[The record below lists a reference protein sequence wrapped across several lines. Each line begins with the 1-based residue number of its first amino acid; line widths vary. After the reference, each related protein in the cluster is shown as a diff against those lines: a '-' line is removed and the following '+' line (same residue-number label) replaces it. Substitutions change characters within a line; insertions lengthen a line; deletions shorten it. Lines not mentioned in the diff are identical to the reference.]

1 MTHFPAARARLAE
14 TQRIHNEVREQAAR
28 EVLHFIE
35 TEPNLGQFLAAGF
48 AKAMVQRHVLEK
60 LDPLSKQ
67 HVAQALEFDS
77 LPGWRV
83 VFEWNGEPQKL
94 AIVSDAPGLDA
105 ALRGEQLPPS

>member
-1 MTHFPAARARLAE
+1 MTDFPAARARLAE

-28 EVLHFIE
+28 EVLNFIE

-77 LPGWRV
+77 RRV
-83 VFEWNGEPQKL
+83 VFEWTGPENKL
-94 AIVSDAPGLDA
+94 AVVSECPGLDA
-105 ALRGEQLPPS
+105 ALRGEQIQPS